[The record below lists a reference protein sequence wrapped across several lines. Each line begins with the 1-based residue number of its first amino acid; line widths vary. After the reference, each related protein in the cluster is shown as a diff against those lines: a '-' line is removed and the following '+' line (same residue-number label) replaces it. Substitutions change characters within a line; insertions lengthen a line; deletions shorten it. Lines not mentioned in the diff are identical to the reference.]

1 MTAWSKSSGLSLSQA
16 RSEGKKNENAS
27 VLEMLD
33 TLNILGAIV
42 SADAMITQKKIVTKI
57 VKNGSYVLC
66 VMCNVLKIILNN

>member
-1 MTAWSKSSGLSLSQA
+1 
-16 RSEGKKNENAS
+16 
-27 VLEMLD
+27 MLD